1 MSSWR
6 PGRSPSPP
14 YRSRR
19 YSPSREV
26 SPPPPRL
33 NDDNHYR
40 PPPMTAKPMRSE
52 HYSPPRPQSRPRSRS
67 PSPRYR
73 EPRYREE
80 EQRRYRSPTPPRLV
94 PARRT
99 RPGAA
104 DFYDA
109 PPPQDERRMVAD
121 REETRMR
128 EIPPPRHAKVEEQWE
143 RGHEVQV
150 SLGHILTHMHM
161 LMGVER
167 LRPGIPASRRAR
179 VPCRRQVRG

>member
-1 MSSWR
+1 MHQLSLSLAYIHSTKMSSWR

-40 PPPMTAKPMRSE
+40 PPPPPNTSTARPMRSE
-52 HYSPPRPQSRPRSRS
+52 HYSPPRAGLQSRPRSRS

-73 EPRYREE
+73 ETKYRDKSPPR
-80 EQRRYRSPTPPRLV
+80 QRYRSPSPPRPG
-94 PARRT
+94 PAGRRT

-109 PPPQDERRMVAD
+109 PPQDERRSMVAD
-121 REETRMR
+121 REEVRMR

-143 RGHEVQV
+143 RGQEVQV
-150 SLGHILTHMHM
+150 SPNLHDLS
-161 LMGVER
+161 LYSFV
-167 LRPGIPASRRAR
+167 
-179 VPCRRQVRG
+179 

>member
-33 NDDNHYR
+33 NDDNDNHYR
-40 PPPMTAKPMRSE
+40 PPPPPNTSTARPMRSE
-52 HYSPPRPQSRPRSRS
+52 HYSPPRAGLQPRPRPRSRS

-73 EPRYREE
+73 DTRYRDESPPR
-80 EQRRYRSPTPPRLV
+80 QRYRSPS
-94 PARRT
+94 PARPGPAGRRT

-109 PPPQDERRMVAD
+109 PSQDERRSMVAD
-121 REETRMR
+121 REEVRMR
-128 EIPPPRHAKVEEQWE
+128 EVPPPRHAKVEDQWA
-143 RGHEVQV
+143 RGQEVQV
-150 SLGHILTHMHM
+150 SSNLHDLS
-161 LMGVER
+161 LYSFV
-167 LRPGIPASRRAR
+167 
-179 VPCRRQVRG
+179 